1 MEKKQLSLRRSVLS
15 WKIVT
20 EIGEENRSERDK
32 GSSLLSVQSSE
43 YSEIFSVQIHVAKF
57 YSLDFQK
64 NVA

>member
-1 MEKKQLSLRRSVLS
+1 M
-15 WKIVT
+15 